1 MLAATWIF
9 DVLRPDAEFAST
21 IFARWMRGRGMVM
34 KVQGKYYLPGYNSMR
49 EIKEDARSSWSWYF
63 QDKKF
68 SEHLYNNHVPKLV
81 DGCSE
86 HDKGMIRRTMLEH
99 EAIFRKQV
107 YELHRLYRIQ
117 KDLMNQF
124 QTRGYYGS
132 FTPAE
137 ASHSNSFSSQ
147 MQSECTEKILQISHL
162 PLGNS
167 GDGKTPFAGTE
178 RSHFSFSREGNVRS
192 DHFSSLNG
200 ASQKDT
206 EALEYKPLK
215 KRRFNL
221 QLPADVYIDTEDTD
235 GSVQTKIVELSH
247 SASIFKNGN
256 CSLYS
261 ENDVKLTLGSDHKEE
276 HQILNSPTQFGISA
290 CSAVDLNK
298 PITEICYE
306 TPAKS
311 ASIQLLG
318 FETHSNRNQEHLLS
332 LRSKTNFIE
341 RHINQQTTSDL
352 LHKDVLTKREWP
364 LFNHESANKGSTV
377 DSFSQTF
384 YDDNVSTSSETLQ
397 SNTKKCHEFSLF
409 NYNNQ
414 ETWSRQEPIHNI
426 QASLRLPHITC
437 SNSSL
442 VSPSTPSTMTTPKA
456 DLISSASS
464 FVSSWIKPAI
474 SISNRQTM
482 VQALPCFSVSSN
494 LPNGSLGSKID
505 AQVPVT
511 CQNWKNSKRLSTSLG
526 SDIRVPHANGYHHG
540 LHLESSSELHT
551 EIVVCKPDKVDDANR
566 DLRYH
571 LPENYTKH
579 FSSRD
584 LKTHLDL
591 NQVFPSDVE
600 DKITFRQDRVIC
612 DVNDK
617 VPEDPS
623 SFRNKAS
630 YNEAVDLRKYDSRA
644 DFCFSNGHRQ
654 LISSSN
660 VVAPGGERNEGKELD
675 FSLCTMPEVTSASQF
690 KHYKVQGNEVSDNN
704 GTIILGFPLHKTT
717 QQSSISASLRRMGK
731 HLSGNTTKKNG
742 NMIIDDLSCDIQVLN
757 SQDNIHIGDSITE
770 ICSGNNRENFRNHI
784 RPSAEFACRDEP
796 IPSKILPRDE
806 TVVQSSYAKS
816 SAGAKIA
823 SNIDSEANISQAQ
836 MAMIKKHKH
845 IPSSKKDGSEE
856 KDYSGFTLVRL
867 AAENLVAISMGCRGH
882 PDDTNSHPSSLSR
895 FDTLCWFA
903 DVVASCRAE
912 NLRLLGDSGD
922 GGTQSSDDDGLDI
935 FEAMTL
941 KLQEIKVDQ
950 YWLRS
955 KELEIKDEHEGKQDV
970 GAASLL
976 FTKSRR
982 GQARKRRQRR
992 RDFQKDILP
1001 GLASLSRH
1009 EVTEDLQT
1017 IGGMMKVSGRPW
1029 QTGLTRRNIG
1039 QSGINSQTNRR
1050 KQPRSLSIT
1059 FEEIGV
1065 SSLPPSQPS
1074 NSEIT
1079 IDKVGMIGWGR
1090 TTRRCRRQRCL
1101 PVILA
1106 TH

>member
-9 DVLRPDAEFAST
+9 DVLRPDAEFATT
-21 IFARWMRGRGMVM
+21 ILASWMRGRGMVM
-34 KVQGKYYLPGYNSMR
+34 KVQGKYHLPGYYSMQD
-49 EIKEDARSSWSWYF
+49 IKEDARTSWSWFF

-68 SEHLYNNHVPKLV
+68 GEHLCNNHIPRLV

-124 QTRGYYGS
+124 QIRGYYGS

-192 DHFSSLNG
+192 DHFPSLNG
-200 ASQKDT
+200 ASRKDT

-235 GSVQTKIVELSH
+235 GSVQTKIVESSH
-247 SASIFKNGN
+247 SSASIFKNGN

-290 CSAVDLNK
+290 CTTVDLNK

-318 FETHSNRNQEHLLS
+318 LETHSKRNQEHLLS

-341 RHINQQTTSDL
+341 QHVNRQTTSDL
-352 LHKDVLTKREWP
+352 LYKDVLTKREWP
-364 LFNHESANKGSTV
+364 LFNHESVKKGSTV
-377 DSFSQTF
+377 DSFSQTL
-384 YDDNVSTSSETLQ
+384 YDDNASTSSETLQ

-409 NYNNQ
+409 NHNNQ

-426 QASLRLPHITC
+426 QASLRVPHIQA
-437 SNSSL
+437 SRA
-442 VSPSTPSTMTTPKA
+442 SPSTPSTMTTPKV

-464 FVSSWIKPAI
+464 FVSPWLKPTI

-482 VQALPCFSVSSN
+482 VEALPCFGVPSN
-494 LPNGSLGSKID
+494 LPNGILSSKMD

-511 CQNWKNSKRLSTSLG
+511 CQKWKSSKSLSTSLG

-540 LHLESSSELHT
+540 LHLESSSELHA
-551 EIVVCKPDKVDDANR
+551 EIAVCKPGKIDDANR
-566 DLRYH
+566 DLHYH
-571 LPENYTKH
+571 LPENYAKH

-584 LKTHLDL
+584 LKTHVDL
-591 NQVFPSDVE
+591 NKVFPSDVG

-623 SFRNKAS
+623 SFRNKAF

-644 DFCFSNGHRQ
+644 GFRFSNGHRQ

-660 VVAPGGERNEGKELD
+660 VVAPGDERNEGKELD
-675 FSLCTMPEVTSASQF
+675 FSPCTMPEVTSASQF

-704 GTIILGFPLHKTT
+704 GTRILGFPLHNAT

-731 HLSGNTTKKNG
+731 HLCGNTIKKNG
-742 NMIIDDLSCDIQVLN
+742 NMIINDLSCGIQVLN

-770 ICSGNNRENFRNHI
+770 ICGGNNRANFRNHV
-784 RPSAEFACRDEP
+784 RPNAEFACRDEP
-796 IPSKILPRDE
+796 ISSKILPRDE
-806 TVVQSSYAKS
+806 IVVQSSYAKS
-816 SAGAKIA
+816 SVGAKIA
-823 SNIDSEANISQAQ
+823 SNIDLEANISQAE
-836 MAMIKKHKH
+836 MAMLKKHKD

-856 KDYSGFTLVRL
+856 KDYSGVTLVRL
-867 AAENLVAISMGCRGH
+867 AAENLVAISMCCSGH
-882 PDDTNSHPSSLSR
+882 PDDTNSHPSSLPR
-895 FDTLCWFA
+895 FDTLYWFA
-903 DVVASCRAE
+903 DVAASCRAE
-912 NLRLLGDSGD
+912 NLRLLGDGGD

-950 YWLRS
+950 YWSRS
-955 KELEIKDEHEGKQDV
+955 KELELKDEHEGKQDI

-976 FTKSRR
+976 FAKPRR
-982 GQARKRRQRR
+982 GQSRKRRQRR

-1017 IGGMMKVSGRPW
+1017 IGGMMKASGWPW
-1029 QTGLTRRNIG
+1029 QTGLTRRDIG
-1039 QSGINSQTNRR
+1039 RNGINSQTNRR

-1059 FEEIGV
+1059 FEEMGV
-1065 SSLPPSQPS
+1065 GSLPPSQPS

-1079 IDKVGMIGWGR
+1079 VDKVGMIGWGR

-1101 PVILA
+1101 PVSLA